1 MFAPANQNTI
11 EELGRE
17 ASTDLDCPPQ
27 LIRHTIDNFNIHP
40 DKLAVSRVGESLSTL
55 QQARELRLREAE
67 SSLKKLARQLGTL
80 AHQHDALVS
89 SHVSADHASAITSLD
104 SHKFRTAKAASDA
117 ESEAERMAL
126 QAADL
131 AARLQELELQGVEGD
146 ASARR
151 RDFVDDEVLLR
162 LKVYRSLGIDIERDE
177 KDGEWARAVIR
188 NDRKGDVHVVNMEK
202 KFSRYFYANYFWK
215 TL

>member
-1 MFAPANQNTI
+1 MLLAEDPAT
-11 EELGRE
+11 
-17 ASTDLDCPPQ
+17 

-55 QQARELRLREAE
+55 QQARELRLRDAE
-67 SSLKKLARQLGTL
+67 SSLKKLARQLGALSQRHTEL
-80 AHQHDALVS
+80 VATHDA
-89 SHVSADHASAITSLD
+89 ADHASAITSLD

-117 ESEAERMAL
+117 EAEAERTAL

-131 AARLQELELQGVEGD
+131 AQRLQELELQGVEGSEE
-146 ASARR
+146 AGARR

>member
-1 MFAPANQNTI
+1 MLLSEDPAT
-11 EELGRE
+11 
-17 ASTDLDCPPQ
+17 
-27 LIRHTIDNFNIHP
+27 LIRHTIDNFNINP

-55 QQARELRLREAE
+55 RQARELRLHEAA
-67 SSLKKLARQLGTL
+67 SSLQKLARQLG
-80 AHQHDALVS
+80 ALSQRHAELV
-89 SHVSADHASAITSLD
+89 AARAATDHAGAIATLD
-104 SHKFRTAKAASDA
+104 SRKFRTAKAASDA
-117 ESEAERMAL
+117 EAEAERVAL

-146 ASARR
+146 VSAKR

-162 LKVYRSLGIDIERDE
+162 LKVYRSLGIDIERDD
-177 KDGEWARAVIR
+177 KDGEWVRAVIR

>member
-1 MFAPANQNTI
+1 MLLSEDPAT
-11 EELGRE
+11 
-17 ASTDLDCPPQ
+17 
-27 LIRHTIDNFNIHP
+27 LIRHTIENFNIHP

-55 QQARELRLREAE
+55 QQARDLRLREAE
-67 SSLKKLARQLGTL
+67 SSLKQLARQLSTISQQQASL
-80 AHQHDALVS
+80 AAAHAA
-89 SHVSADHASAITSLD
+89 ADHASVISDLD
-104 SHKFRTAKAASDA
+104 THKFRTAKAASDA
-117 ESEAERMAL
+117 EAEAERVAL

-146 ASARR
+146 VGVGGSGGKR

-162 LKVYRSLGIDIERDE
+162 LKVYRSLGIEIERDE
-177 KDGEWARAVIR
+177 ESGEWAKAVIR
-188 NDRKGDVHVVNMEK
+188 NDRKGDVHVVNMDK

>member
-1 MFAPANQNTI
+1 MLLSEDPAT
-11 EELGRE
+11 
-17 ASTDLDCPPQ
+17 
-27 LIRHTIDNFNIHP
+27 
-40 DKLAVSRVGESLSTL
+40 
-55 QQARELRLREAE
+55 ARELRLHEAA
-67 SSLKKLARQLGTL
+67 SSLQKLSRQLG
-80 AHQHDALVS
+80 ALSQRHAELV
-89 SHVSADHASAITSLD
+89 AARAATDHAGAIATLD
-104 SHKFRTAKAASDA
+104 SRKFRTAKAASDA
-117 ESEAERMAL
+117 EAEAERVAL

-146 ASARR
+146 VSAKR

-162 LKVYRSLGIDIERDE
+162 LKVYRSLGIDIERDD
-177 KDGEWARAVIR
+177 KDGEWVRAVIR

>member
-1 MFAPANQNTI
+1 MLLSEDPAT
-11 EELGRE
+11 
-17 ASTDLDCPPQ
+17 
-27 LIRHTIDNFNIHP
+27 LIRHTIENFNIHP

-55 QQARELRLREAE
+55 QQARDLRLREAE
-67 SSLKKLARQLGTL
+67 SSLKQLARQLSAISQQQASL
-80 AHQHDALVS
+80 AAAHAA
-89 SHVSADHASAITSLD
+89 ADHASVISDLD
-104 SHKFRTAKAASDA
+104 THKFRTAKAASDA
-117 ESEAERMAL
+117 EAEAERVAL

-146 ASARR
+146 VGAGGSGGKR

-162 LKVYRSLGIDIERDE
+162 LKVYRSLGIEIERDE
-177 KDGEWARAVIR
+177 ESGEWAKAVIR
-188 NDRKGDVHVVNMEK
+188 NDRKGDVHVVNMDK